1 LLSNLTKLGNKTR
14 LEGGYM
20 LMAVILYY
28 LQRREHRLEEIVEK
42 LENVENE
49 IEVKN
54 ALVRLEQRR
63 SAIKRGDV
71 YRINPHF
78 GDLKTSI
85 QKSMEEF

>member
-1 LLSNLTKLGNKTR
+1 
-14 LEGGYM
+14 M
-20 LMAVILYY
+20 
-28 LQRREHRLEEIVEK
+28 EK

-63 SAIKRGDV
+63 SAIKSGVV

-78 GDLKTSI
+78 GDLKIST